1 MTSSAPDR
9 PAQQSLPPWVVAL
22 VMLAAIS
29 LRLVGLNWGLPDVL
43 EEATPFREAFDMW
56 GWHPRTPV
64 DLNPHFF
71 NYPSLVIYIHFLVNG
86 AAFVVMRAA
95 GSVADATGFL
105 VMEITAPGGMI
116 MAARLVG
123 VAFAVA
129 TVFALY
135 RLGRRSIGRDAGV
148 VAAGLLAVNLYHLDR
163 SRMIE
168 VDVPLAFFVT
178 AALVAILGVLDSP
191 TRRRYLVAGLAVGLA
206 ASVKYTG
213 ALLALPLLAAH
224 LLARR
229 AHPGQEIGQRTGQ
242 AASQE
247 ASPGGRAEWGS
258 LLSAGVVAVAAF
270 VITSPYVL
278 FDFSSFRDAFSVE
291 GHHMRLGHFG
301 LGDEP
306 ALVFYLRA
314 LGERMIGWPALLA
327 GLAGLGWRAARRREG
342 WALVLAAWVVVY
354 GVAISTWA
362 MMADRYAL
370 PLVPPL
376 LVCAVAG
383 ALDLATAAARRV
395 QRPGVHNL
403 SQSILLAILAVS
415 MLAGLPAHRRMA
427 APDARSLARE
437 WIERA
442 IPAGSMLAVEAHGPM
457 LLGPVDYW
465 LRPPDVIERIQTL
478 ERRRYAV
485 QPIPMYQVLPERS
498 GAFYDLSLYKIVD
511 GIVVTD
517 AVRSRYRRD
526 PQRFARQV
534 AFYDSLDASWPKV
547 ADFVSPAGG
556 GRVTLYQN
564 PAHLVPFAAREEA
577 ADPPPLRHEPDAGI
591 VSGARFYFDLGV
603 NYEAF
608 DHPRQAVESYK
619 RVFEQPAISD
629 ELFPRAAFAA
639 VGVYMDVGR
648 PDVALSFLDSI
659 EARANTP
666 ARRQQLQQLRDVI
679 ARSR

>member
-1 MTSSAPDR
+1 M
-9 PAQQSLPPWVVAL
+9 AL
-22 VMLAAIS
+22 VVLAAIA
-29 LRLVGLNWGLPDVL
+29 LRLLGLNWGLPDVL

-71 NYPSLVIYIHFLVNG
+71 NYPSLVIYIQFLVNG
-86 AAFVVMRAA
+86 AAFLVMRAA
-95 GSVADATGFL
+95 GSVADGTGFL
-105 VMEITAPGGMI
+105 VMEIANPGGMVL
-116 MAARLVG
+116 AARLVG

-129 TVFALY
+129 TVLALY
-135 RLGRRSIGRDAGV
+135 RLGRRAAGRDAGV
-148 VAAGLLAVNLYHLDR
+148 VAAGLLAINLYHVDR

-168 VDVPLAFFVT
+168 VDVPLTFFVA
-178 AALVAILGVLDSP
+178 AALIAILGVIDSP
-191 TRRRYLVAGLAVGLA
+191 TRRRYLLAGLAVGLA

-229 AHPGQEIGQRTGQ
+229 AHPGR
-242 AASQE
+242 
-247 ASPGGRAEWGS
+247 GGWTE
-258 LLSAGVVAVAAF
+258 LLPAGVAAVLAF
-270 VITSPYVL
+270 VFTSPYVL
-278 FDFSSFRDAFSVE
+278 LDFTSFREALATE

-301 LGDEP
+301 LGDDP

-314 LGERMIGWPALLA
+314 LGERVLGWPALLA
-327 GLAGLGWRAARRREG
+327 GLAGLGWRAARRRDG
-342 WALVLAAWVVVY
+342 WALVLGTWVIVY
-354 GVAISTWA
+354 GAAISSWS

-370 PLVPPL
+370 PLAPL
-376 LVCAVAG
+376 LLAGAVAG
-383 ALDLATAAARRV
+383 VVDVAGAMARRAG
-395 QRPGVHNL
+395 RPGAENL
-403 SQSILLAILAVS
+403 ARSVLFAILALS

-437 WIERA
+437 WIESA
-442 IPAGSMLAVEAHGPM
+442 IPAGSMIAVEAHGPM

-465 LRPPDVIERIQTL
+465 LRPPDVIAGIETL

-485 QPIPMYQVLPERS
+485 QPIPMYQVLPERA

-517 AVRSRYRRD
+517 AVRSRYRGE
-526 PQRFARQV
+526 PQRFARQM

-577 ADPPPLRHEPDAGI
+577 ADPPPLRHETNATV

-608 DHPRQAVESYK
+608 GHPRQAVESYK
-619 RVFEQPAISD
+619 LVFEQPAISN

-659 EARANTP
+659 EARADTP
-666 ARRQQLQQLRDVI
+666 ARRQQLQRLRDII